1 MSLVVPKVNFF
12 QQIGETPD
20 GRVIYQI
27 KDDNKYK
34 KITVLKE
41 NQDRFE
47 KLNQDMQIAT
57 EGAMSKQANKEN
69 IKKIRGATLFTG
81 IVGAGL
87 GCFLARNKK
96 TLTKVFSTLSGAF
109 VGVCGAVLYYANDL
123 LKDLKSPAKEMK
135 KLGIREYKE

>member
-12 QQIGETPD
+12 QQIGETSD

-27 KDDNKYK
+27 KDEDKYK
-34 KITVLKE
+34 KITVPKE

-57 EGAMSKQANKEN
+57 EGAMSRQANKEN
-69 IKKIRGATLFTG
+69 IKKIRRATLFTG
-81 IVGAGL
+81 VVGAGL

-96 TLTKVFSTLSGAF
+96 TLTKVFSTISGSF
-109 VGVCGAVLYYANDL
+109 IGVVGAVLYYANDL
-123 LKDLKSPAKEMK
+123 LKDIKDPAKEILSDM
-135 KLGIREYKE
+135 